1 MNTPPDQNNP
11 AARITV
17 TDIDIPFGRLVTII
31 LKTMLASIPA
41 VLLMYAVL
49 GAIMLVFISV
59 FGVGATLLNKMSP
72 SKPQIDFLPGGGT
85 R

>member
-1 MNTPPDQNNP
+1 MNTPPDPNNP
-11 AARITV
+11 TARITV
-17 TDIDIPFGRLVTII
+17 TDIDIPFGRLVVII

-59 FGVGATLLNKMSP
+59 FGVGATLFNKMSP
-72 SKPQIDFLPGGGT
+72 SKPQIDFLPSGGT